1 MQRNVPKGGQPNR
14 ATGKPYR
21 RPMENEKIN
30 RIMKDD
36 GDIEQTIKRNPS
48 FNKRD
53 RLYEFQ
59 ADFEKKMERM
69 NKELQNE
76 IEAETEELRRSELSN
91 THREHGHSKQKAVA
105 KAPVPVKSHTN
116 RDATPPRSVFKTE
129 VQEVQQSP
137 EAKVVSQ
144 QVFVPP
150 LNFKAQMSQI
160 RRERIVHHKAQDS
173 IDSGAIVEVN
183 SEDWL
188 DIAKSN
194 DNGDEEFRE
203 TETFRKLDTNEEL
216 IRLYTPP
223 A

>member
-1 MQRNVPKGGQPNR
+1 
-14 ATGKPYR
+14 
-21 RPMENEKIN
+21 MENEKIN
-30 RIMKDD
+30 KIMNNDV
-36 GDIEQTIKRNPS
+36 DIERTIKRNPS

-59 ADFEKKMERM
+59 ADFEKKMEKM

-76 IEAETEELRRSELSN
+76 IEAETEELRKSELSN
-91 THREHGHSKQKAVA
+91 THHEHGHIKQKPAA
-105 KAPVPVKSHTN
+105 KAPVPVKSITN
-116 RDATPPRSVFKTE
+116 RDPSPPRPVKAE
-129 VQEVQQSP
+129 AQETQQSP
-137 EAKVVSQ
+137 EGKAIKDKVVSN
-144 QVFVPP
+144 QVVVPP
-150 LNFKAQMSQI
+150 LNFKSQI
-160 RRERIVHHKAQDS
+160 RRERMVHHKAQDS

-188 DIAKSN
+188 DIVRSN
-194 DNGDEEFRE
+194 ENGDEEFRE